1 MLSRNRIGTDTLT
14 QKRLEGK
21 NAVITGGAGGIAV
34 ATAIS
39 FAGEGANVVVVDIDQ
54 AGVEKTAEKAAV
66 KGVKAKA
73 AVSIL
78 TQYIA
83 KDVGPYGITANTIAP
98 GTTLTDRVDKLLT
111 PEKREIFS
119 KACPLGHLAEPDE
132 IAGVIVFLAS
142 DESRYITGAT
152 IDVNGGR
159 LMLV

>member
-1 MLSRNRIGTDTLT
+1 MT
-14 QKRLEGK
+14 QKRLAGK

-39 FAGEGANVVVVDIDQ
+39 FADEGANVVVVDIDR
-54 AGVEKTAEKAAV
+54 AGVEK
-66 KGVKAKA
+66 
-73 AVSIL
+73 
-78 TQYIA
+78 
-83 KDVGPYGITANTIAP
+83 TANTIAP

-111 PEKREIFS
+111 PEKRELFT
-119 KACPLGHLAEPDE
+119 KACPLGHLAEPNE